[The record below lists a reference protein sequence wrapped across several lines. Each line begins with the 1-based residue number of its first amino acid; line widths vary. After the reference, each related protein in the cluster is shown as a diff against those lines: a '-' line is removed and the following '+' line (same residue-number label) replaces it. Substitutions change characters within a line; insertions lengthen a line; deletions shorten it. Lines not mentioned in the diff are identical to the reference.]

1 MWVGDSVDRGVG
13 RWVGYGVGSAD
24 GITSGIDFGYDMF
37 SYDGLFDSSNDW
49 KPMC

>member
-1 MWVGDSVDRGVG
+1 MWVGDSVDRGVV

-37 SYDGLFDSSNDW
+37 SYDELFDSSND
-49 KPMC
+49 